1 MNFNTKVPTMKW
13 EFGYWGETVDNWY
26 ASGLPKR
33 SYPVLPQPGDP
44 NGTPTSHL
52 YAPAWNRAGGSGLPR
67 GIAVMAGGLYWPTQG
82 FPLDVD
88 VKAHFGMDYTQTLVN
103 VNLLFSPTFDIEVI
117 REDERYFEYIDID
130 GVRRLF
136 LKDEAT
142 IPTAIAYPVKDWPTW
157 QKLKEERLSLK
168 NIKARFPANWNDLVK
183 IYKNRDFPLALGG
196 YPHGFF
202 GTLVHLMG
210 YEELFVNYYDKPDL
224 IHDIVSTLT
233 DLWIAVYSEVL
244 EYTDIDHVHIWE
256 DISAGTGSMVS
267 PQLIREFMVPYY
279 KRFTSFLKS
288 RGVNIIFVDTDGD
301 CMDLIPLFMEAG
313 ATGMY
318 PMEASCGMDIVR
330 VRKEFP
336 TLKLMGGI
344 PKSELIH
351 GPAQID
357 RILEPVN
364 EVLKTGGYIPF
375 GDHFIPPDVSWDNF
389 SYYRTKLNSMIDNR
403 H

>member
-1 MNFNTKVPTMKW
+1 
-13 EFGYWGETVDNWY
+13 
-26 ASGLPKR
+26 
-33 SYPVLPQPGDP
+33 
-44 NGTPTSHL
+44 
-52 YAPAWNRAGGSGLPR
+52 
-67 GIAVMAGGLYWPTQG
+67 
-82 FPLDVD
+82 
-88 VKAHFGMDYTQTLVN
+88 
-103 VNLLFSPTFDIEVI
+103 
-117 REDERYFEYIDID
+117 
-130 GVRRLF
+130 
-136 LKDEAT
+136 
-142 IPTAIAYPVKDWPTW
+142 
-157 QKLKEERLSLK
+157 
-168 NIKARFPANWNDLVK
+168 
-183 IYKNRDFPLALGG
+183 
-196 YPHGFF
+196 
-202 GTLVHLMG
+202 MG